1 MREFFLIFILFI
13 CLAFTLNSYV
23 VENNEIVK
31 VKVFNFI
38 LNQQKSF
45 EELEKQISLF
55 IQRVGSN
62 NVLGINH
69 KILFTGVEVVV
80 IVIYKSQQG

>member
-1 MREFFLIFILFI
+1 MREFFLIFILFF
-13 CLAFTLNSYV
+13 CLVFTLNSYV
-23 VENNEIVK
+23 VEKNEIVK

-45 EELEKQISLF
+45 EELEKEISLF
-55 IQRVGSN
+55 VQKVGSN
-62 NVLGINH
+62 NVLSINH